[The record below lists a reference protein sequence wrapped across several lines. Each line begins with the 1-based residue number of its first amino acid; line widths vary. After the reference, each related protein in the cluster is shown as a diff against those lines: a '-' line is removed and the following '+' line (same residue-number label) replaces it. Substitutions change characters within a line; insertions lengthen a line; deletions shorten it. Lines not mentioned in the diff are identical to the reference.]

1 MTMPQQAERVTPGAA
16 MVLAAGLGTRMRPL
30 TDETPKP
37 LLRLCDRSLLHHA
50 MDRLRDAGI
59 GKLVVNAYWFADQV
73 VDAVAAHGGE
83 PAPVVL
89 RESALLE
96 TGGGVKAALPHLA
109 TSGTASAE
117 QPFVVVNGDAFWLDG
132 PRPALARLASAF
144 DATQMDALL
153 LLVRTAQVD
162 GETGRG
168 DFLLDPLG
176 RARRPKERE
185 IAPYLFGGVQI
196 LNPRLFEGM
205 PDGPFSLNR
214 VYDRAIESG
223 RLFGLVH
230 DGAWFHL
237 STPRDLERA
246 ETMLRAGILPALF

>member
-1 MTMPQQAERVTPGAA
+1 MIAPTHAPKAA

-30 TDETPKP
+30 TDDRPKP
-37 LLRLCDRSLLHHA
+37 LLPLNGRSLLHHA

-59 GKLVVNAYWFADQV
+59 ARLVVNAHWHADQV
-73 VDAVAAHGGE
+73 MAAASAYGAE
-83 PAPVVL
+83 PPPVVL
-89 RESALLE
+89 REEALLE
-96 TGGGVKAALPHLA
+96 TGGGVKAALPHL
-109 TSGTASAE
+109 GD

-132 PRPALARLASAF
+132 PHSALLRMFAAF
-144 DATQMDALL
+144 DPAEMDALL
-153 LLVRTAQVD
+153 LLVRTATVD
-162 GETGRG
+162 GDAGRG
-168 DFLLDPLG
+168 DFLLDPIG

-196 LNPRLFEGM
+196 LSPSLFGGM
-205 PDGPFSLNR
+205 PEGAFSLNR
-214 VYDRAIESG
+214 VYDKAIEAG

-246 ETMLRAGILPALF
+246 ETLLRAGILPALF